1 MKHPQP
7 LPNVKETPVS
17 KLFDLRRM
25 DQIDKFSMRVLNY
38 VAEHPYS
45 TEAEIGKGIMS
56 KAADKIEKSTM
67 KLCRLGYLI
76 CAGTRICSIAKRR
89 MRVWNVRLQLGEY

>member
-1 MKHPQP
+1 MKHPQQ
-7 LPNVKETPVS
+7 LPIVKETPVS
-17 KLFDLRRM
+17 RLFDLRRM

-45 TEAEIGKGIMS
+45 TDAEIAKDLMT
-56 KAADKIEKSTM
+56 KDLDKLEKSTM